1 MIETKEKFFNKICH
15 ESDTVCA
22 IGVGAVIGA
31 LIMTVIVL
39 IVI

>member
-1 MIETKEKFFNKICH
+1 MIKALEKLCNNVRQQC
-15 ESDTVCA
+15 DMVCA

-39 IVI
+39 IVT